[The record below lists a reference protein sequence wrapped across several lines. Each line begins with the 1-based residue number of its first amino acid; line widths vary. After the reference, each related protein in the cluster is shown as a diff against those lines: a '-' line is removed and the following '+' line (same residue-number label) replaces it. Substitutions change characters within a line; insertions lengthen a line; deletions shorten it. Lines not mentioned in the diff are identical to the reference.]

1 MRNFSTVLKTGW
13 GIAAMAFAMH
23 AIAADDS
30 QQTVIIGFAAPLSG
44 NYAPA
49 GKGMENAAQLA
60 IDEANARRLKIN
72 NKTIVFKLLP
82 QDDRG
87 DPRTAALIAD
97 YLVKSGVVGV
107 IGHWNTSAS
116 IAASD
121 IYHAAGIPQIAPGS
135 TGHAY
140 TQTGYFNS
148 FRILGHDDEG
158 SIYAANYAIQTLGA
172 KRIAVIDDDTVF
184 GRDLVNQFV
193 KALQRNGKDIVAREV
208 VSSKTSDFN
217 AALSNIKN
225 QKNVDLIFF
234 GGLGAQT
241 AALARSMRRQGMGAK
256 LLTGG
261 GTVGP
266 IFLQLVGDDGDN
278 TFGMSP
284 RKDTEKMRG
293 WKSFEKNYQA
303 KFPGEIGFSA
313 PFAYDATGVLI
324 AAIKQANS
332 LEPAKIIAA
341 LHTIKY
347 PGLTTTISFDALG
360 NLIDPIYTVYRA
372 QQNKW
377 VPVQMFGKEQ

>member
-1 MRNFSTVLKTGW
+1 MRYFAIVPKIW
-13 GIAAMAFAMH
+13 CGIAAMVFAVQ
-23 AIAADDS
+23 AVAADDNS
-30 QQTVIIGFAAPLSG
+30 QTVLIGFAAPLSG

-116 IAASD
+116 IAASSL
-121 IYHAAGIPQIAPGS
+121 YHAAGIPQIAPGS

-140 TQTGYFNS
+140 TQAGYINS
-148 FRILGHDDEG
+148 FRIIGHDDEG
-158 SIYAANYAIQTLGA
+158 SIHAASYAMQTLGA

-184 GRDLVNQFV
+184 GRDLANQFV
-193 KALQRNGKDIVAREV
+193 KALQKNGRDIVAREV

-217 AALSNIKN
+217 AALNNIKN
-225 QKNVDLIFF
+225 QQNVDLIFF

-241 AALARSMRRQGMGAK
+241 AVLARSMKRQGIAAK

-266 IFLQLVGDDGDN
+266 VFLQLVGDDGDN
-278 TFGMSP
+278 TFGLSP
-284 RKDTEKMRG
+284 GKDTEKMRG
-293 WKSFEKNYQA
+293 WKSFEKNYKARFQ
-303 KFPGEIGFSA
+303 GEIGFSA

-332 LEPAKIIAA
+332 LEPAKIVAA

-347 PGLTTTISFDALG
+347 PGLSTTISFDALG
-360 NLIDPIYTVYRA
+360 NLINPFYTMYRA
-372 QQNKW
+372 EQKKW
-377 VPVQMFGKEQ
+377 VPVQTFGKE